1 MDFTSCVNK
10 LFAFIRLMDLRLV
23 QFPKEI
29 KAVSWVFINFDT
41 CYIVVAFKLCLKT
54 NLAYVAK

>member
-1 MDFTSCVNK
+1 
-10 LFAFIRLMDLRLV
+10 MDLRLV

-41 CYIVVAFKLCLKT
+41 CYIVVAFKLCVKT